1 MTAAAEFVIDL
12 PAMRTPTVSQAG
24 ARLSS
29 LTQRHMALFALAVLM
44 GLANIAS
51 SSAQD
56 ASDWDA
62 QAHSATRLIAGAMSK
77 DGDATFL
84 RAGIEI
90 KLGAGWKTYWRDP
103 GDSGAPPIFDFS
115 ASENVKS
122 VSVLWPAP
130 HRFPDGAGGNS
141 IGYVDHLILPLHV
154 VTTDAAKQ
162 TALRLKLAYAV
173 CANICIP
180 VEANLALRLGRN
192 GAEDE
197 EIERAEIR
205 VPRHVALG
213 QQAGGNI
220 PRDGLAPGNDGRG
233 GALAYRA
240 AAGETRDQNA
250 QIPAGE
256 SASRKSDALAIVAV
270 RREPGG
276 AHDRVAIDLA
286 APPGAPVD
294 LFVEGPTP
302 DWSLPLPVQT
312 AADGAIRHFAFDL
325 DGLPPNAKAEGA
337 ALTLTAVSGDD
348 AIEVTAHLD

>member
-12 PAMRTPTVSQAG
+12 PAMRTPTSSQTSAHG
-24 ARLSS
+24 SS
-29 LTQRHMALFALAVLM
+29 LTLRHMAPFALAVLM
-44 GLANIAS
+44 GFANIAS

-62 QAHSATRLIAGAMSK
+62 QAHSATRLIAGAASK
-77 DGDATFL
+77 NGDAAFL

-141 IGYVDHLILPLHV
+141 IGYVDHVILPLHV
-154 VTTDAAKQ
+154 VTADDAKQ
-162 TALRLKLAYAV
+162 TALRLKLAYDI

-192 GAEDE
+192 GAEDQA
-197 EIERAEIR
+197 IERAEIR

-213 QQAGGNI
+213 QQAGGNT
-220 PRDGLAPGNDGRG
+220 PRGNLAQGNVGRG

-240 AAGETRDQNA
+240 EAGEARGQNA
-250 QIPAGE
+250 QIPA
-256 SASRKSDALAIVAV
+256 ADSRKSDALAILAV

-276 AHDRVAIDLA
+276 THDRVVIDLA

-302 DWSLPLPVQT
+302 DWSLPLPEQT

-337 ALTLTAVSGDD
+337 ALTLTAISGDD